1 MLIVENVNDMQL
13 EDRKKKVLEAI
24 ILDYIATAEPVGSRT
39 ITKKYALGVSPATV
53 RNEMADLED
62 LGLIEQPHTSAGR
75 IPSQIGYRY
84 YVDFLMEKENLTN
97 EIKNFIRK
105 NLRDE
110 IKAKEDLVSGAVRL
124 LSQISK
130 HTAMLILSTYSNNVL
145 THIQLLPVADKKL
158 VLILVL
164 DNGHVE
170 HQIIELASPLSDS
183 EIDELAGMLRQ
194 VVCGLTVEQWR
205 KLPLKAIRSQ
215 WEGQIDLLK
224 EILDVIEGALTVE
237 YERKLY
243 LSGSLNIMNQPE
255 FRDVEKVRQ
264 VLALLEEQRI
274 MEDVMLRMDEGESA
288 PIAVRIGT
296 ENVNE
301 SLSACSLVTAT
312 YHINGRIMGRIGLL
326 GPTRMDYSRNISLL
340 DYMSRYLSEGF
351 GAGKK

>member
-1 MLIVENVNDMQL
+1 MQL

-39 ITKKYALGVSPATV
+39 ITKKYDLGVSSATI

-84 YVDFLMEKENLTN
+84 YVDFLMEKEILTN
-97 EIKNFIRK
+97 EIKKFIRRS
-105 NLRDE
+105 LRDE
-110 IKAKEDLVSGAVRL
+110 IRAKEDLVRGAVRL

-130 HTAMLILSTYSNNVL
+130 QTAVLILSSYSQNVL
-145 THIQLLPVADKKL
+145 THIQLVPVAEDKL

-170 HQIIELASPLSDS
+170 HQVIELSRPLSESDIS
-183 EIDELAGMLRQ
+183 ELTDMLRQ
-194 VVCGLTVEQWR
+194 AVCGLTVEQWR
-205 KLPLKAIRSQ
+205 KVSPQTIRSQ
-215 WEGQIDLLK
+215 WEGQIHVLK
-224 EILDVIEGALTVE
+224 EILEIIEDTLTVE

-243 LSGSLNIMNQPE
+243 LSGTLNIMNQPE
-255 FRDVEKVRQ
+255 FRDVDKVKQ

-274 MEDVMLRMDEGESA
+274 MEDLMLKMDGDGSR
-288 PIAVRIGT
+288 PISIRIGT
-296 ENVNE
+296 ENEYE

-312 YHINGRIMGRIGLL
+312 YHINGRFTGRIGLL
-326 GPTRMDYSRNISLL
+326 GPTRMDYSRNIGLL
-340 DYMSRYLSEGF
+340 DYVSQFLSEGL
-351 GAGKK
+351 

>member
-1 MLIVENVNDMQL
+1 MQL

-39 ITKKYALGVSPATV
+39 ITKKYGLGVSSATI

-84 YVDFLMEKENLTN
+84 YVDFLMEKETLTN
-97 EIKNFIRK
+97 EIKKFIRK
-105 NLRDE
+105 SLREE
-110 IKAKEDLVSGAVRL
+110 IRAKEDLVRGAVRL

-130 HTAMLILSTYSNNVL
+130 HTAVLILSSFSQNVL
-145 THIQLLPVADKKL
+145 THIQLLPVAQDKL

-170 HQIIELASPLSDS
+170 HQVIELSKPLTNG
-183 EIDELAGMLRQ
+183 EIDELTDMLRQ
-194 VVCGLTVEQWR
+194 AVCGLTVEQWR
-205 KLPLKAIRSQ
+205 KLSPQTIRSE
-215 WEGQIDLLK
+215 WEGQINLLK
-224 EILDVIEGALTVE
+224 EILEIIEDTLTVE

-255 FRDVEKVRQ
+255 FRDVDKVRQ
-264 VLALLEEQRI
+264 VLSLLEEQRV
-274 MEDVMLRMDEGESA
+274 MEDLLLKMDGDGSR

-296 ENVNE
+296 ENEYE

-312 YHINGRIMGRIGLL
+312 YHINGRFTGRIGLL
-326 GPTRMDYSRNISLL
+326 GPTRMDYSRNIGLL
-340 DYMSRYLSEGF
+340 DYISQFLSEGL
-351 GAGKK
+351 